1 MAVDLWREPDVHP
14 SASAMLRSPDSV
26 SRLDSQF
33 HTMPAFQTGIQTCG
47 ARSVE
52 CAYDSSVLSEDNPF
66 RYDCSNSRIIA
77 RVFSWPVDRN
87 GAFRATGFF
96 NSTQEVHGE
105 GCSTFLWQTCG
116 RTCTVREA
124 WFCTRHEQHRPQQM
138 ALPA

>member
-1 MAVDLWREPDVHP
+1 MHP

-66 RYDCSNSRIIA
+66 RHDCSNSRIIA
-77 RVFSWPVDRN
+77 RVFL
-87 GAFRATGFF
+87 GQLIAM
-96 NSTQEVHGE
+96 VH
-105 GCSTFLWQTCG
+105 FLPQDSSILPKKCMEKGVQPFCG
-116 RTCTVREA
+116 RPAEELARYGKRG
-124 WFCTRHEQHRPQQM
+124 F
-138 ALPA
+138 LPDTKSTGHNRWHSLPDSRSKARCR